1 MDELDRWIKEQSK
14 MVPASQED
22 IQNLKD
28 GMSEIQA
35 ILAADIITM
44 AKNSP
49 VGSAVSVAR
58 VSW

>member
-1 MDELDRWIKEQSK
+1 

-58 VSW
+58 VS